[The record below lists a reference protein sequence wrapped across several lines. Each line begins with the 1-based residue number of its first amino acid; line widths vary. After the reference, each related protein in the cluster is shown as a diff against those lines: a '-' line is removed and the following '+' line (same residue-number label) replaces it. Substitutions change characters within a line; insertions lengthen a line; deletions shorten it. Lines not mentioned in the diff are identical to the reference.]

1 MSQDPVFD
9 YLTKQATYLKYLK
22 NFLVNSIDKV
32 KATDRTE
39 THFKNRLR
47 LLDQYWHQFMTNN
60 DSLIIYYADDKYKEI
75 LISSRIISLKV
86 KIITLQ
92 HLVKFKMKYT
102 VQLRQVQAH
111 SHRQVP
117 GPLVDII
124 MRPTM

>member
-32 KATDRTE
+32 KATDRTK
-39 THFKNRLR
+39 THFENRLR